1 MCVNKKQ
8 KQEPSERGGKEKSE
22 ISRLLFFKTMILTK
36 VFKGSDQLLK
46 IRGCGNEC
54 MMYCAFFFLHIFF
67 VLPSLYIVSNI
78 VSKYK

>member
-1 MCVNKKQ
+1 M
-8 KQEPSERGGKEKSE
+8 
-22 ISRLLFFKTMILTK
+22 MLTK

-67 VLPSLYIVSNI
+67 VLLSLYIVS
-78 VSKYK
+78 KYKYISFFFLLFLTKFLAVQFVLFLSDS